1 MSGAVLRSRLPEG
14 AVYGTGSVLRL
25 RVLQMVVR
33 VGMGVRVSQAMRARR
48 WRVDRVLSVLRVA
61 RAQVLR
67 AAVRVGQR

>member
-1 MSGAVLRSRLPEG
+1 MSGAVLWSRLPERAVHG
-14 AVYGTGSVLRL
+14 AGGVLRL

-33 VGMGVRVSQAMRARR
+33 VGMGVRVRQSMRARR
-48 WRVDRVLSVLRVA
+48 WRVDRVLGMLRVA